1 MNLFKNKNIDPINNE
16 VTKPSLI
23 SDSLSNTKNDFRELK
38 AIGKNINNDINNIDF
53 SVNSLLSSST
63 TQTSEVNTSKNILS
77 DFSSNMED
85 LALNITNVHI
95 KVLDTDKLAD
105 TGLNTLNNLNTSLSD
120 LENAFGISTTTVNAL
135 VSKLESV
142 NSITD
147 SISQIAAQ
155 TNLLSLNAAI
165 EAARAGEAGKGF
177 SVVAGEV
184 RKLAE
189 NSKEAVQS
197 ITKIL
202 EEIKIDI
209 LNASNAMNSGNS
221 AISTQHNSIEDA
233 KSNFSEIK
241 TSIEEATDEILTCID
256 NLTTASSKKDDVI
269 TSVNNL
275 SSSFQ
280 ENETIASSLSSEV
293 KSTIHDID
301 SLNKCISKL
310 D

>member
-1 MNLFKNKNIDPINNE
+1 
-16 VTKPSLI
+16 
-23 SDSLSNTKNDFRELK
+23 
-38 AIGKNINNDINNIDF
+38 
-53 SVNSLLSSST
+53 
-63 TQTSEVNTSKNILS
+63 
-77 DFSSNMED
+77 
-85 LALNITNVHI
+85 
-95 KVLDTDKLAD
+95 
-105 TGLNTLNNLNTSLSD
+105 
-120 LENAFGISTTTVNAL
+120 
-135 VSKLESV
+135 
-142 NSITD
+142 
-147 SISQIAAQ
+147 
-155 TNLLSLNAAI
+155 
-165 EAARAGEAGKGF
+165 
-177 SVVAGEV
+177 
-184 RKLAE
+184 
-189 NSKEAVQS
+189 
-197 ITKIL
+197 
-202 EEIKIDI
+202 
-209 LNASNAMNSGNS
+209 MNSGNS

>member
-221 AISTQHNSIEDA
+221 AISTQHNSIVDA

>member
-23 SDSLSNTKNDFRELK
+23 GDSLNNTKNDFRELK

-95 KVLDTDKLAD
+95 KVLDTDELAD